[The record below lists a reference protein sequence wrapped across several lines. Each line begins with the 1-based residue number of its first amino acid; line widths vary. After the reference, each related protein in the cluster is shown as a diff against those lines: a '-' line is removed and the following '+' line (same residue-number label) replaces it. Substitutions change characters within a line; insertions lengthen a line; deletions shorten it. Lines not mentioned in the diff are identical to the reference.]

1 MRPPVALMYACRHP
15 STYASN
21 DQVTET
27 NHTGGNLN
35 SDNDTHL
42 SAPQQKLLPMH
53 CYNCVQARHSA
64 QALTM
69 SGVETD
75 DTEDIDTQ
83 IRGWVHKYDTEAA
96 MLCQANESAAIGVRD
111 FGLEESAYLA
121 ARRVVKIVKGLDE
134 LREEDV
140 IREYQD
146 RIREYEDRIRVCED
160 VEDAEDAE
168 DVEEMRGL
176 NGRVII
182 PSREGEGPMR
192 VIRERRSTSVEVQVK
207 QDGSEET
214 DEDVSRSGVNG
225 KMDEEERVEEMPKGA
240 LKRSFFG
247 SLKGLRDGA
256 IARLG
261 FRKNEKKSVES
272 DVETGE
278 GKPLKTKKK

>member
-1 MRPPVALMYACRHP
+1 
-15 STYASN
+15 
-21 DQVTET
+21 
-27 NHTGGNLN
+27 
-35 SDNDTHL
+35 
-42 SAPQQKLLPMH
+42 
-53 CYNCVQARHSA
+53 
-64 QALTM
+64 M
-69 SGVETD
+69 SGAQID

-83 IRGWVHKYDTEAA
+83 IPGWVHKYDTEAA

-134 LREEDV
+134 LREEDI

-160 VEDAEDAE
+160 VEDAEEAE